1 MVLPDLKEV
10 SAELC
15 HEKVRIR
22 WTGFVLLKSMRAAYF
37 PLLRTIYVHKAYRTL
52 SRDAL
57 RCLVA
62 HELGHAHDKSLHRV
76 WVGYMVSGLLVAA
89 ILPICHSGNPLAGWP
104 CVAAFVS
111 LIGFTVL
118 LFSKKPFDWERRA
131 DEYAIEKV
139 GSQLYWETKEE
150 IRKPK

>member
-1 MVLPDLKEV
+1 MVLPNLKEV
-10 SAELC
+10 AADLC
-15 HEKVRIR
+15 REEVRIR
-22 WTGFVLLKSMRAAYF
+22 WTGFVLLKGMRAAYF
-37 PLLRTIYVHKAYRTL
+37 PFLRTIYVHKTYQKL

-62 HELGHAHDKSLHRV
+62 HELGHAHDTLLHRI
-76 WVGYMVSGLLVAA
+76 WAGYMVSGLLVTA
-89 ILPICHSGNPLAGWP
+89 ILLICHTGNTMAEWL
-104 CVAAFVS
+104 CVASFVS

-150 IRKPK
+150 IRKPE